1 MAQTLSPPDSHITT
15 ESGAGR
21 TPGHARIPYLPA
33 IDGLRAVAVVA
44 VLCYHAGAAWLPGGF
59 LGVDVFFV
67 ISGYLIT
74 SLLAGEWRSNGRIS
88 LGRFW
93 QRRARRL
100 LPELFVLVAAA
111 LLWTAIFHADE
122 LARLREDALAA
133 TAYVMNWRL
142 VFSHQS
148 YFDSFGRPSVLRHL
162 WSLAVEEQ
170 FYLAWPL
177 VAALTL
183 YLTRRRGAL
192 LGIALAGTAGSAVLM
207 AVLYAH
213 NGNDLSRLYY
223 GTDTRASAVLL
234 GSALALCWSPWQRP
248 SDGSNRRMRIGADGL
263 ALVALAGLVACFAT
277 LGDASATLYRG
288 GFLGVAAITA
298 LLLGAAVHPAA
309 IGTRRVLGN
318 RVMRFLGERS
328 YGIYLWHWP
337 LFAFTRP
344 GDDVPIDGIVLAAVR
359 FAATLAL
366 ADLSY
371 RFVYGP
377 VRSGAFG
384 RAFRT
389 LRAPTNRREWSLRP
403 IAALLGV
410 MLAGGGVFIMGASSS
425 SASTSERLT
434 SFTGIVTAQPAS
446 PTPTLTSAA
455 ATRSSQATATMT
467 PGTTTTVT
475 GTPDAETPA
484 AAATPTPAPRP
495 IAPLPS
501 LPPAYI
507 AADVLAIG
515 DSVMLGAAQ
524 ALGIAGTVQ
533 VDAAVGRQASS
544 VPALIDAYR
553 AAGPLP
559 PVLVI
564 DIGSNGTFTRSQF
577 DQIVAAA
584 AGVTQIVFVNVNV
597 NRSWESGNNAMLAAA
612 TGAYPNTTL
621 VDWKTASDGHDE
633 LFVADGVHLT
643 AEGADLYARLIA
655 AAIRPLPPPPTPT
668 PTLTPTLTPTPI
680 PTPTPMPSPDP
691 GGSPSPT
698 VVGTPGP
705 SPSTTPTG
713 TPGGSPSP
721 AASPS
726 TATASSTGTG
736 QGGNATP
743 TPAET
748 PTTTAGSPTP
758 TATTGGG

>member
-1 MAQTLSPPDSHITT
+1 
-15 ESGAGR
+15 
-21 TPGHARIPYLPA
+21 
-33 IDGLRAVAVVA
+33 
-44 VLCYHAGAAWLPGGF
+44 
-59 LGVDVFFV
+59 
-67 ISGYLIT
+67 
-74 SLLAGEWRSNGRIS
+74 
-88 LGRFW
+88 
-93 QRRARRL
+93 
-100 LPELFVLVAAA
+100 
-111 LLWTAIFHADE
+111 
-122 LARLREDALAA
+122 
-133 TAYVMNWRL
+133 
-142 VFSHQS
+142 
-148 YFDSFGRPSVLRHL
+148 
-162 WSLAVEEQ
+162 
-170 FYLAWPL
+170 
-177 VAALTL
+177 
-183 YLTRRRGAL
+183 
-192 LGIALAGTAGSAVLM
+192 
-207 AVLYAH
+207 
-213 NGNDLSRLYY
+213 
-223 GTDTRASAVLL
+223 
-234 GSALALCWSPWQRP
+234 
-248 SDGSNRRMRIGADGL
+248 
-263 ALVALAGLVACFAT
+263 VACFVT

-384 RAFRT
+384 RAART

-425 SASTSERLT
+425 AASTSERLT
-434 SFTGIVTAQPAS
+434 SFSGIVTAQPAS
-446 PTPTLTSAA
+446 PTPTMTSAA
-455 ATRSSQATATMT
+455 ATRSSEVTATMT
-467 PGTTTTVT
+467 PGTAPATE
-475 GTPDAETPA
+475 TPGAETPA

-597 NRSWESGNNAMLAAA
+597 NRSWESANNAMLAAA

-668 PTLTPTLTPTPI
+668 PTSTPTPI
-680 PTPTPMPSPDP
+680 PTPTPTPSAGP

-705 SPSTTPTG
+705 SPSTTATG

-721 AASPS
+721 AARPS

-736 QGGNATP
+736 QGGSATP
-743 TPAET
+743 TPAGART
-748 PTTTAGSPTP
+748 ATAGSPTP
-758 TATTGGG
+758 MATAGGG